1 MTTPNFKKRYIP
13 QRQLTNWLAS
23 LSNEAPFEKNRVSAQ
38 INTAL
43 RKGDLPR
50 PKFIHDVK
58 CLSSRE
64 FLVWAVSK
72 KKWRKVLMEQEELCI
87 PAIFPVT
94 GVLGTGYIGDVIAG
108 KAEDAELEALR
119 AENKRLKRKN
129 DQLKEEKAQRSDRA
143 KSAGALGGRPKSR

>member
-1 MTTPNFKKRYIP
+1 MTTPDFKKRYIP

-50 PKFIHDVK
+50 PKFIHDAK

-72 KKWRKVLMEQEELCI
+72 KKWRKVLMEQAELSI
-87 PAIFPVT
+87 PATIKVAGT
-94 GVLGTGYIGDVIAG
+94 LGTGYVGDVIGDNAKDAG
-108 KAEDAELEALR
+108 IEALR
-119 AENKRLKRKN
+119 AENKRLKREL
-129 DQLKEEKAQRSDRA
+129 DQFKEEKAQRSERA
-143 KSAGALGGRPKSR
+143 KSAGALGGRPKIR

>member
-1 MTTPNFKKRYIP
+1 MTTPDFKKRYIP

-72 KKWRKVLMEQEELCI
+72 KKWRKVLMEQEELSI
-87 PAIFPVT
+87 PARVNVT
-94 GVLGTGYIGDVIAG
+94 GTFGTGYVGNAIAG
-108 KAEDAELEALR
+108 NAKDADLEALK
-119 AENKRLKRKN
+119 AENKRLKREN
-129 DQLKEEKAQRSDRA
+129 IQFKEKKARRSERA

>member
-1 MTTPNFKKRYIP
+1 MTTPDFKKRYIP

-72 KKWRKVLMEQEELCI
+72 KKWRKVLMEQEELSI
-87 PAIFPVT
+87 PATIKVT
-94 GVLGTGYIGDVIAG
+94 GALGVGYVGNVIAG
-108 KAEDAELEALR
+108 NAIDAEIEALR
-119 AENKRLKRKN
+119 AENKRLKRER
-129 DQLKEEKAQRSDRA
+129 DQFKEEKAQRSKRA
-143 KSAGALGGRPKSR
+143 KSAGALGGRPKNR